1 MGLGSTSNSPPRLP
15 PQHREDYTVYGYP
28 TEPCYVILDSAPP
41 PPRRGDVRL
50 LTYAGYGVL
59 SIVIILV
66 AAYFVWPSDPRIEVV
81 RMGLNKIEW
90 RPEKFPGSFLPRI
103 FLNLSMELTV
113 KVTNKDYLG
122 VYYDHVNVGIAYRGE
137 KIGRVT
143 SENSA
148 YIPPRG
154 TAYVDATLDIHGIQ
168 VLADVIYLLEDI
180 ARGHIPL
187 QTVTDF
193 DGYIRL
199 FSLKVPLQA
208 IMSCEVDVDTN
219 EQTVLRQECDIGSIK

>member
-1 MGLGSTSNSPPRLP
+1 MGLGSTSNSPLLP
-15 PQHREDYTVYGYP
+15 SHHREEYTVYGYP

-41 PPRRGDVRL
+41 PQRRSNGRL
-50 LTYAGYGVL
+50 LTYAGYGAL

-81 RMGLNKIEW
+81 RMRLNKIDW
-90 RPEKFPGSFLPRI
+90 RTEKSPGSFLPRV
-103 FLNLSMELTV
+103 FLDLSMGLTV
-113 KVTNKDYLG
+113 KVTNRDYLG
-122 VYYDHVNVGIAYRGE
+122 VYYDHVKVGIAYRGE
-137 KIGRVT
+137 KIGQVT

-180 ARGHIPL
+180 ARGRIPL
-187 QTVTDF
+187 RTVTDF

>member
-1 MGLGSTSNSPPRLP
+1 MGLGSTSNYPLP
-15 PQHREDYTVYGYP
+15 PPHNREEYAVYGYP

-41 PPRRGDVRL
+41 PQRRINGRL
-50 LTYAGYGVL
+50 LTYAGYGAL

-81 RMGLNKIEW
+81 RMRLNKIKW
-90 RPEKFPGSFLPRI
+90 RTETAPGSFLPRV
-103 FLNLSMELTV
+103 FLDLSMGLTV
-113 KVTNKDYLG
+113 KVTNRNYLG
-122 VYYDHVNVGIAYRGE
+122 VYYDHVNVGISYRGE

-143 SENSA
+143 SERSA

-154 TAYVDATLDIHGIQ
+154 TTYVDATLDVHGIQ
-168 VLADVIYLLEDI
+168 VLADVFYLLEDI

-193 DGYIRL
+193 DGNIRL

-208 IMSCEVDVDTN
+208 IMSCEIVVDTN
-219 EQTVLRQECDIGSIK
+219 EQIILREECNIG

>member
-1 MGLGSTSNSPPRLP
+1 MGSGSTSNSPPHH
-15 PQHREDYTVYGYP
+15 HREEYAVYGYP
-28 TEPCYVILDSAPP
+28 AEQCYVILDSAPRP
-41 PPRRGDVRL
+41 QRRNNGRL
-50 LTYAGYGVL
+50 LTYAGYGAL
-59 SIVIILV
+59 SIAIILV

-81 RMGLNKIEW
+81 RMRLNKIEW
-90 RPEKFPGSFLPRI
+90 RTEKSPGSFLPRV
-103 FLNLSMELTV
+103 FLDLSMGLTV
-113 KVTNKDYLG
+113 KVTNRDYLG
-122 VYYDHVNVGIAYRGE
+122 VYYDHVKVGIAYRGE

-143 SENSA
+143 SERSA

-154 TAYVDATLDIHGIQ
+154 TAYVDATLDVHGIQ
-168 VLADVIYLLEDI
+168 VLADVLYLLEDI

-208 IMSCEVDVDTN
+208 IMSCEIVVDTN
-219 EQTVLRQECDIGSIK
+219 EQTILRKDCDIGL